1 MKAKLALIALSTLVS
16 FTSCE
21 EDETAAQPPVTE
33 EPALNPI
40 VFDNYA
46 GSLIAV
52 KSESNTFG
60 GTITIGTAVGA
71 YVDVDGNLVNV
82 GEITCE
88 GKKLKKAAN
97 NAYVFTPVFT
107 SPTGIEFDGPVNWSI
122 EGNQTTPGTN
132 FENSEGFPTI
142 DAINSG
148 GTVDKSEGYTL
159 STTAVS
165 NADSVIFTIGNKYHI
180 TDGLTTSYTFSSAEL
195 SSLQNG
201 TSVASIAP
209 YNFRVSYTTDLGDVY
224 SVNESVVQTN
234 VTIQD

>member
-1 MKAKLALIALSTLVS
+1 MKAKLALIALSALVS
-16 FTSCE
+16 FTACE
-21 EDETAAQPPVTE
+21 EDETVEQPPVNQ
-33 EPALNPI
+33 EPAPNPI
-40 VFDNYA
+40 VFDDYA

-71 YVDVDGNLVNV
+71 YVDADGNLMNV

-88 GKKLKKAAN
+88 GKKLTKAAN
-97 NAYVFTPVFT
+97 NAYVSTPGFANP
-107 SPTGIEFDGPVNWSI
+107 SGIEFDGPVNWSI
-122 EGNQTTPGTN
+122 EGNQTTAGTS
-132 FENSEGFPTI
+132 FENPEGFPTI

-159 STTAVS
+159 STTTITK
-165 NADSVIFTIGNKYHI
+165 ADSVIFMIGNKYHI
-180 TDGLTTSYTFSSAEL
+180 TDGFTTSYTFSSAEL
-195 SSLQNG
+195 DGLQNG

-209 YNFRVSYTTDLGDVY
+209 YNFRVSYTTALGDVY